1 VDNSAAFDAGVRMPK
16 KGERDPIKERYWR
29 KVLADWRA
37 SGMFAKEY
45 CIKHNVHYNNFVNW
59 RKRIPERD
67 AEFANEQESLDT
79 VCFAPVR
86 VSNSEAA
93 TDRVA
98 CEISLIAM
106 EVALPNGIV
115 LRLSSTCP
123 MKLVSDVVSLL
134 GVN

>member
-1 VDNSAAFDAGVRMPK
+1 MPK

-29 KVLADWRA
+29 KVLADWHA
-37 SGMFAKEY
+37 SGMFAKEF
-45 CIKHNVHYNNFVNW
+45 CIANNIHYNNFINW

-67 AEFANEQESLDT
+67 DEIAQERESLET

-86 VSNSEAA
+86 VVGAERSNENLAGDKSTTA
-93 TDRVA
+93 
-98 CEISLIAM
+98 L